1 VPAEPPATG
10 RGYFITFEG
19 GEGAGKTT
27 QLERLA
33 LWLEAGG
40 LEVVRTR
47 EPGGTPG
54 AEAVRRLLVEGAAE
68 RWLPST
74 ELLLV
79 AAARDDHLARLIRP
93 ALARGAWVLCDRYI
107 DSTFAYQA
115 SAGGLDPAR
124 IHALHEVV
132 LDAPLPDLTLLL
144 DLPVETGLAR
154 RHAEGASTRF
164 DAREQAFHERV
175 RRGFLDRAAA
185 APERIAIVD
194 AARAA
199 DDVAADMRRQ
209 VTVRLGLVA
218 P

>member
-1 VPAEPPATG
+1 MPAEPRRG
-10 RGYFITFEG
+10 RLITFEG

-33 LWLEAGG
+33 AWLEVQG

-54 AEAVRRLLVEGAAE
+54 AEAIRRLLVEGTAE

-93 ALARGAWVLCDRYI
+93 ALARGAWVLCDRYV

-115 SAGGLDPAR
+115 TAGGLDPGR
-124 IHALHEVV
+124 IEALHTVV

-144 DLPVETGLAR
+144 DLPVEVGLAR
-154 RHAEGASTRF
+154 RRAEGASTRF

-175 RRGFLDRAAA
+175 RHGFLERAKAA
-185 APERIAIVD
+185 SDRIAVID
-194 AARAA
+194 ASREVNL
-199 DDVAADMRRQ
+199 VAASIHREVARR
-209 VTVRLGLVA
+209 LALA
-218 P
+218 SP